1 MATPNPDQIH
11 FFMAQR
17 AIVSSEQREMEAAA
31 FASLTAADI
40 VRAPIVLR
48 RIPLDLRPLL
58 KPHKA
63 AGRLCLRIE
72 RLPQSAKLSAGHR
85 STDDSWSLASDELDD
100 LYFLISSN
108 VARDYELTV
117 RIMTFVDGEVSTLKV
132 VQFVISASDCAAPVR
147 PGRDSHGQD
156 PVIRSQLSEMHS
168 LFAVRES
175 ELIELRA
182 ALQHAI
188 SEKGT
193 ELAKARID
201 WELGLDRKVAEA
213 VEQSRDRDR
222 QENEAK
228 EAERKSR
235 AAQEKL
241 KAERTATEW
250 EQAKVESERRSQA
263 ERQKWLSETAMRMEA
278 ARQEWKCEA
287 GLALEAARQAWQGES
302 EERNKIELERC
313 QAECDERIEAERR
326 KWHAQAEGDAAK
338 ERDRRK
344 SDADQRL
351 DAARQV
357 WQAEADERRKV
368 ELEDW
373 KADTERRIE
382 AEREAWLVQGDK
394 YAKSELEHVRVE
406 FELRVGAEHRNWQI
420 KADEQ
425 TKKEHDR
432 WKATTEQRVE
442 AARRASRVEAEA
454 FLVVERTR
462 LDAETEQRIAAERE
476 RLLSE
481 SAAAA
486 KTESMSVGAQSPA
499 ATVDRIEYETIK
511 KLTEE
516 RDKNEQ
522 LNAALLT
529 AADKSRELEA
539 ALAAMT
545 PRCENAERALA
556 KAECRAQAPEFEDGY
571 INSLRSEIATL
582 HKSIASQA
590 AELGRTRAALAQA
603 RPLHIQRGL
612 ENRPIGNLRDAAVE
626 NDRSAGEEK
635 RKGLIRDCI
644 VVSAIIIPLV
654 LFYPSIAVY
663 LPQEVRDGIATATG
677 GLLRVEVVQ
686 SAVLHAPLRK
696 SLPPPKSE
704 RTTAVASRAMNVH
717 ASPGS
722 KGVVVLSLQRKALVV
737 VLGKRGSW
745 TEIEVPAEGV
755 GQPRRGWVWS
765 AYLQD
770 KDG

>member
-1 MATPNPDQIH
+1 L

-17 AIVSSEQREMEAAA
+17 AVVSSGQREIETAD

-48 RIPLDLRPLL
+48 RIPVDFRPLL

-85 STDDSWSLASDELDD
+85 SANDSWSLASDELED
-100 LYFLISSN
+100 LHFLVSSN

-117 RIMTFVDGEVSTLKV
+117 RLMTFLDGEVSTLKV
-132 VQFVISASDCAAPVR
+132 VQFVVSASDSAAPAQA
-147 PGRDSHGQD
+147 GRDPHGQD
-156 PVIRSQLSEMHS
+156 PVVRSQLSEMHS

-182 ALQHAI
+182 ALQRAN
-188 SEKGT
+188 SEKEA
-193 ELAKARID
+193 ELAKVRSD
-201 WELGLDRKVAEA
+201 FELGLDRKVAEA
-213 VEQSRDRDR
+213 VGRSRVQDR

-228 EAERKSR
+228 EAERESR
-235 AAQEKL
+235 AAQEEL
-241 KAERTATEW
+241 KAQRIAAEW

-263 ERQKWLSETAMRMEA
+263 ERQKWLSEIERRVEL
-278 ARQEWKCEA
+278 ARREWKCEA
-287 GLALEAARQAWQGES
+287 DLALEAARQAWQAES
-302 EERNKIELERC
+302 EERKKKDLGSWK
-313 QAECDERIEAERR
+313 AEGDERIEAERR
-326 KWHAQAEGDAAK
+326 KWHARAEGQAIK
-338 ERDRRK
+338 ELDRWK

-368 ELEDW
+368 ELESW
-373 KADTERRIE
+373 KAETEGRIE
-382 AEREAWLVQGDK
+382 VERGTWLVRARE
-394 YAKSELEHVRVE
+394 YTRTELGRVGVE
-406 FELRVGAEHRNWQI
+406 FELRIGAERRNWQI

-425 TKKEHDR
+425 ATRERDR
-432 WKATTEQRVE
+432 WEADAEQRVE

-454 FLVVERTR
+454 FLAVERTR
-462 LDAETEQRIAAERE
+462 LGAETEQRIAAERE

-481 SAAAA
+481 NAAAT
-486 KTESMSVGAQSPA
+486 KPESMSVGAQSPA
-499 ATVDRIEYETIK
+499 SLVDGIDHESVE
-511 KLTEE
+511 KLAEE
-516 RDKNEQ
+516 RDKNRQ
-522 LNAALLT
+522 LNAALL
-529 AADKSRELEA
+529 AQADKSRELEE

-556 KAECRAQAPEFEDGY
+556 EAERGAQAPENEDGY
-571 INSLRSEIATL
+571 IKSLRAEIATL

-590 AELGRTRAALAQA
+590 AELGRTRAALAQTRA
-603 RPLHIQRGL
+603 LHIQRGL
-612 ENRPIGNLRDAAVE
+612 ENRPIGNLRDAAME
-626 NDRSAGEEK
+626 DDHSAGEAK
-635 RKGLIRDCI
+635 GKGLIRDCI

-686 SAVLHAPLRK
+686 PTLLHAPPRK

-704 RTTAVASRAMNVH
+704 RPTAIASRAMNVH

-722 KGVVVLSLQRKALVV
+722 KGAVIISLQKKASVV
-737 VLGKRGSW
+737 VLGKRGNW
-745 TEIEVPAEGV
+745 TEIEVPAKRA
-755 GQPRRGWVWS
+755 GQPWQGWVWS

-770 KDG
+770 NDD